1 MEYRFSK
8 YFLFMG
14 NLLKMGWDLIL
25 VVSKAFINRSI
36 PIAGKSREIP
46 KGISQKAAGESE

>member
-1 MEYRFSK
+1 
-8 YFLFMG
+8 MG